1 MGKMKMHTPNFTD
14 ENIAKIAELFP
25 NCVTEVKG
33 EEKDE
38 GGRVKDGRSETSA
51 SIPQPSSLRQ
61 AIDFDLLKQ
70 ELSADVVEGV
80 RERYTLNWPGKNEAI
95 ATANAPINKTL
106 RPCREESIDFD
117 ATENL
122 YVEGDNLEA
131 LKLLQETYL
140 GKIKMVY
147 IDPPYNTGNDF
158 VYSDNFT
165 ADSEEYALDAGL
177 KDEDGN
183 RLVNLDQYKQNTV
196 ANGRFHSVWL
206 SMMYSRLKLSRNL
219 MHDDGVLI
227 VSIDENEHTNV
238 VKLGKEVFGEENFC
252 GEIIWKNS
260 SKNDQ
265 SYLSI
270 QHEYFV
276 IFVKN
281 KQVNKGEWTE
291 RKEGLSQI
299 YAAFA
304 GFKKKHGDDWA
315 SIHAEA
321 LVWYKGFPEA
331 NPISS
336 SKHYSWMDERGVYFP
351 DNISGPNDGQYVYD
365 VTHPV
370 TKQLCKQPSTGWRYP
385 ETKMEER
392 ISDNYVHFGKDH
404 TTVPNNKTYL
414 KNTEYQSLTSMR
426 FVDGRSASKR
436 LAKLFG
442 EKVFTNPKDEFL
454 LKDLFKAIGLNGD
467 DIILDFFAGSGS
479 TFHAAM
485 ELNKEQNSRCS
496 TILVQLEE
504 DLHAMLKTAKGSA
517 KKVTSNAIKYL
528 KSKGR
533 PQVVSELGK
542 ERCRLAGLKIKEDLA
557 TTSSELDIGFRVLKI
572 DESNM
577 NDVYYTPDQLDQ
589 DNIDLFA
596 EHIKGDRTAEDL
608 LFQVMLDWG
617 VPLSA
622 KIEKQT
628 IDGKTVYLVNE
639 NDLLAC
645 FDQGINEELIKKLA
659 SHKPMRAVFRDD
671 AFESDSL
678 KINVDQI
685 FKVLSP
691 GTEVKSI

>member
-1 MGKMKMHTPNFTD
+1 MEKLDMKTLDGVEQNMD
-14 ENIAKIAELFP
+14 RIAALFP
-25 NCVTEVKG
+25 NCITEDR
-33 EEKDE
+33 DE
-38 GGRVKDGRSETSA
+38 SGKIKR
-51 SIPQPSSLRQ
+51 
-61 AIDFDLLKQ
+61 AIDFDLLRQ

-106 RPCREESIDFD
+106 RPCREESVDFD
-117 ATENL
+117 TTENL
-122 YVEGDNLEA
+122 YIEGDNLEA

-140 GKIKMVY
+140 GKVKMIY
-147 IDPPYNTGNDF
+147 IDPPYNTGKDF
-158 VYSDNFT
+158 IYSDNFT
-165 ADSEEYALDAGL
+165 AD
-177 KDEDGN
+177 KDEYDVDSGQKDEAGG
-183 RLVNLDQYKQNTV
+183 RLVDLDKFTQNTV
-196 ANGRFHSVWL
+196 SNGRFHSTWL
-206 SMMYSRLKLSRNL
+206 SMMYSRLKLARDL
-219 MHDDGVLI
+219 LHDEGALI
-227 VSIDENEHTNV
+227 LSIDENEHANI
-238 VKLGKEVFGEENFC
+238 VKLGKEIFGEENFC
-252 GEIIWKNS
+252 GDIIWKNS

-265 SYLSI
+265 RYLSI

-281 KQVNKGEWTE
+281 KQVNTGDWTE

-299 YAAFA
+299 YSAFD
-304 GFKKKHGDDWA
+304 GFRRQHGDDWEA
-315 SIHAEA
+315 IHAEA
-321 LVWYKGFPEA
+321 LAWYKGFPES
-331 NPISS
+331 NPIFS

-365 VTHPV
+365 VLHPI
-370 TKQLCKQPSTGWRYP
+370 TKQPCKQPSTGWRYP
-385 ETKMEER
+385 ESKMKER
-392 ISDNYVHFGKDH
+392 IANNLVHFGKDH

-414 KNTEYQSLTSMR
+414 KNTENQSLTSMR

-454 LKDLFKAIGLNGD
+454 LKDLFKAIGIKGD

-485 ELNKEQNSRCS
+485 ELNKEQGSHCR
-496 TILVQLEE
+496 TILVQLQE
-504 DLHAMLKTAKGSA
+504 DLHEMLKTAQGSA

-528 KSKGR
+528 KKNGV
-533 PQVVSELGK
+533 PPTVSELGK
-542 ERCRLAGLKIKEDLA
+542 ERCRLAGQTVKEDCA
-557 TTSSELDIGFRVLKI
+557 TTNSDLDIGFRVLKV
-572 DESNM
+572 DSSNM
-577 NDVYYTPDQLDQ
+577 NDVYYTPDQLNQ

-596 EHIKGDRTAEDL
+596 EHIKEDRTAEDL

-628 IDGKTVYLVNE
+628 VAGKSVYLVNE

-645 FDQGINEELIKKLA
+645 FDKGIDETLVKKLA
-659 SHKPMRAVFRDD
+659 EHQPMRAVFRDD